1 MAESAARSVDGV
13 KSVDD
18 ELSTPA
24 GGRVA
29 AKTQDTVDAATR
41 AVSDTWITTQVK
53 SEILA
58 DSLSKGFDVNVDT
71 TGGVVALNG
80 ALASQHAIDHVKGIA
95 EKVEGVK
102 SVDTSA
108 LVVEDR

>member
-1 MAESAARSVDGV
+1 MTSWTLLENHSES
-13 KSVDD
+13 
-18 ELSTPA
+18 L
-24 GGRVA
+24 GRLLL
-29 AKTQDTVDAATR
+29 KR